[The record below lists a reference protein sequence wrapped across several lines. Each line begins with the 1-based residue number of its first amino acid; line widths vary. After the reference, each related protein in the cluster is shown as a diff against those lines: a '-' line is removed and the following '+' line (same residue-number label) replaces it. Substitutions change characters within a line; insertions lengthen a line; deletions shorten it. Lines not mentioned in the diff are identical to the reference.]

1 MNAARSVAV
10 LGLGAAALGLGR
22 LLGARRRGT
31 AHAAL
36 APLLALAQAQG
47 SAQRQRLWLRALR
60 QGLNARV
67 ANPAT
72 TPAAL
77 PPHPALLAT
86 GSLLWVAPLHDL
98 PGVLLAPAGLLA
110 RRFRRADLAL
120 AQQLAALAHALLD
133 ARCARQLGARQER
146 ARIAADLHDDLGA
159 RLLSLVHASDAADDG
174 VAQLARA
181 SLDELRL
188 AVRHLQAEA
197 TPAGHLLAD
206 WRAEAAQRLDT
217 AGIALD
223 WHAELRH
230 PERALPAPVAAQLT
244 RVLREALS
252 NLIRHSGAQ
261 RCRVRLTVRATR
273 LTLSVEDD
281 GCGLPPQRAP
291 RSAGGLVHIA
301 RRVQALGG
309 RDHWARGPW
318 GGARLQV
325 EVPLPAPP
333 NGAR

>member
-1 MNAARSVAV
+1 MNAVRSVTV
-10 LGLGAAALGLGR
+10 LCVGAAALGLGR
-22 LLGARRRGT
+22 LLGSRRRRT
-31 AHAAL
+31 SHAAL
-36 APLLALAQAQG
+36 ATLLALAQAHG
-47 SAQRQRLWLRALR
+47 GAQRQRLWLQALR
-60 QGLNARV
+60 QSLNARV
-67 ANPAT
+67 ARIAA
-72 TPAAL
+72 PAAL
-77 PPHPALLAT
+77 PPHPALLAK
-86 GSLLWVAPLHDL
+86 GSLLWVAPLHGL

-120 AQQLAALAHALLD
+120 AQQLTALAHALLD
-133 ARCARQLGARQER
+133 ARHARQLGARQER

-159 RLLSLVHASDAADDG
+159 RLLSLVHASDAADDR

-206 WRAEAAQRLDT
+206 WRAEAAQRLDA

-244 RVLREALS
+244 RVLREALT
-252 NLIRHSGAQ
+252 NLIRHSGAR
-261 RCRVRLTVRATR
+261 RCRVRLTVRTAR

-281 GCGLPPQRAP
+281 GRGLPAQRAP
-291 RSAGGLVHIA
+291 RSVGGLAHIA

-309 RDHWARGPW
+309 REHWAHGPW
-318 GGARLQV
+318 GGARLQI
-325 EVPLPAPP
+325 EVPLPALPEE
-333 NGAR
+333 AR